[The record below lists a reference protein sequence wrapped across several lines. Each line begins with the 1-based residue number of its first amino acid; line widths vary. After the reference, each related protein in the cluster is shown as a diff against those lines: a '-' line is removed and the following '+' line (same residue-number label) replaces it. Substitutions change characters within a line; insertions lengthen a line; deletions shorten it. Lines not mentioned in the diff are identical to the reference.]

1 MLNLIEKRRDIKN
14 INSKLLDLEEKFIK
28 IDNDEKNKFNKNK
41 KKEKENEK

>member
-28 IDNDEKNKFNKNK
+28 IDNDEKNKFNK
-41 KKEKENEK
+41 KEKDNEK